1 MIDIEQLTNTKD
13 HVPIIMEE
21 SLYFI
26 LDYIEAHN
34 VRDILEVGTAVA
46 YSTIRMAEMN
56 KNIHV
61 DSIEKNEELF
71 QQATENVRTSG
82 LSDQIHLVHIDAIEY
97 YTERLYDLIFIDASK
112 SQYGNHMKHFEK
124 NIKSGGA
131 FIFDNIN
138 FYGLVD
144 APYPAKTRNVR
155 GIVRK
160 LKLFREEILN
170 NPAYDVV
177 FHRELGDGIIVA
189 VKK

>member
-1 MIDIEQLTNTKD
+1 MLNIEQTQNTNE

-26 LDYIEAHN
+26 LDYIEAHD
-34 VRDILEVGTAVA
+34 VKDILEVGTAVA
-46 YSTIRMAEMN
+46 YSSIRMAEMDPE
-56 KNIHV
+56 IHV
-61 DSIEKNEELF
+61 DTLEKNEESY
-71 QQATENVRTSG
+71 QQAVQNVQESG
-82 LSDQIHLVHIDAIEY
+82 FSNQINLVLTDAIEY
-97 YTERLYDLIFIDASK
+97 TTARMYDLIFIDAAK

-124 NIKSGGA
+124 NIKTGGA

-160 LKLFREEILN
+160 LREFREEILN
-170 NPAYDVV
+170 HLNYETVYHP
-177 FHRELGDGIIVA
+177 ELGDGIIVA